1 MPNKKHSRNNLTLYG
16 VSLSLALLAGASPA
30 ALTLFVDPY
39 EIFSDKDRTSKI
51 TDIAEKRHYPLWK
64 LARYKKGQH
73 DTIILGDSRARS
85 LKDKYWIELGVSKAL
100 NLAYGGGTIPEIYS
114 TFNHLKNDPAIKN
127 IVIGIQLRS
136 FDEKHKGGLNRVPE
150 AIRILDNQL
159 EYVKN
164 WIILNTA
171 FDMFRVENK
180 TTLEQINSYVPTLVG
195 SANAAELC
203 TKPKR
208 NICLNC
214 SLPKNLSSVPFR
226 IRSKG
231 PNLGL
236 GRGNRYDGVLGY
248 MSSTQWKTINGL
260 YTLSSIDRTYSKKIT
275 RQIKRNGNSD
285 WRNFQFSEKYWAQL
299 VEISNWAKA
308 NNKTITYIIPPTVQG
323 MQNTIKINSLAP
335 LNHKLRI
342 ELAKLGNVYDFDF
355 GNKITADGNNFTDA
369 YHFNSKIARQIVGE
383 VALSIAPTSKRLVLK
398 RRGKIKCT
406 KTSTKSKK
414 LTDAVEVLLFDFC
427 RVWKE
432 AKS

>member
-1 MPNKKHSRNNLTLYG
+1 MRNKNQQSRKLSLYG
-16 VSLSLALLAGASPA
+16 ASVCFALLAGASPA

-39 EIFSDKDRTSKI
+39 EVYVDKNRTSKI

-64 LARYKKGQH
+64 LAHYKKGHH
-73 DTIILGDSRARS
+73 DTVILGDSRARS

-100 NLAYGGGTIPEIYS
+100 NLAYGGGTIPEIYT
-114 TFNHLKNDPAIKN
+114 TFNHIKNDPAIKN

-150 AIRILDNQL
+150 AIRILDSQF

-164 WIILNTA
+164 WSILNTA
-171 FDMFRVENK
+171 FDMFKAENK
-180 TTLEQINSYVPTLVG
+180 TTLKQINSYVPTLV
-195 SANAAELC
+195 SNANADELC
-203 TKPKR
+203 TQPKR
-208 NICLNC
+208 SICYNC
-214 SLPKNLSSVPFR
+214 TLPKNLNSVPYR
-226 IRSKG
+226 IRTKG
-231 PNLGL
+231 RNLGL
-236 GRGNRYDGVLGY
+236 GRGARYDGILGY
-248 MSSTQWKTINGL
+248 MSNTHWRSVNEL
-260 YTLSSIDRTYSKKIT
+260 YTLAAIDTKYSKKIT
-275 RQIKRNGNSD
+275 RQIKRNGKSD
-285 WRNFQFSEKYWAQL
+285 WKSFQFSKKYWNHI

-323 MQNTIKINSLAP
+323 MQNTIKVNLLAP
-335 LNHKLRI
+335 LNHKFRI

-355 GNKITADGNNFTDA
+355 GNKITANGKNFTDA

-383 VALSIAPTSKRLVLK
+383 VALSIVPTSKKKVLK

-406 KTSTKSKK
+406 HKSNKSKA
-414 LTDAVEVLLFDFC
+414 LSDAVKVSLFDYC